1 MIEATVSKFKSWQE
15 INNFLLQNQDNDP
28 RLILKELLYKFDTES
43 LELRRYQFRVSGE
56 KYNASIN
63 AAYAQSIID
72 FQKSFN
78 EIINAF
84 YKGVNKSKRESPE
97 IYFTIEKGSLLSRSE
112 DLFELLLNLG
122 KSVFPKMTD
131 KQITG
136 IVILAIICFS
146 TYKGA
151 ELYLNY
157 EKSSLEIET
166 QNKTVLQIQDAELQ
180 DKKDERNA
188 MVQFQNVMLE
198 DKKDERDF
206 VLDLMSNKKAKT
218 SINIAAKEGTQ
229 LRQKIIDVTPPNGVD
244 SIEINGELLNK
255 NEVYNLQSHKDNSHT
270 GEFVVTEDF
279 KIIHVSIPDTKKVK
293 LEVKRVNASKDP
305 SFTLCGNADKKGA
318 LTQDEIGYIC
328 DAIKDN
334 GQIITLQAKLFV
346 RGSIAVKGEIISFV
360 VDSSTKQKQN

>member
-180 DKKDERNA
+180 DKKDER
-188 MVQFQNVMLE
+188 
-198 DKKDERDF
+198 DF